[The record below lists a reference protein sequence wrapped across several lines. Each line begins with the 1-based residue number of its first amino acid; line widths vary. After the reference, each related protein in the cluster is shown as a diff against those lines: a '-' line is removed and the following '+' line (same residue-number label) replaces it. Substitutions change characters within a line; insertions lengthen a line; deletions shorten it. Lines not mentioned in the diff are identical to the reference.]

1 MKNRSG
7 SEGIAKLMT
16 RTAKMILIEDAQKLN
31 AMENIYLWEKSG
43 QNLVF

>member
-1 MKNRSG
+1 MKNRSD

-16 RTAKMILIEDAQKLN
+16 RRSKDGAKEEAWKLN
-31 AMENIYLWEKSG
+31 AMENIYHLEKSG